1 MEMSWKERV
10 FHSVSFEIGAVC
22 LASLAVV
29 LTGAAETGTAE
40 TGTAA
45 TVGVL
50 IALIAMVW
58 NFVFNYGFDKIFT
71 APRETRSLKL
81 RVFHTLTFE
90 IGFLFAGIPILAHF
104 LRLTLWQAFLADIGL
119 TVLITLYAL
128 LFNWAFDLLRA
139 KRLALRA
146 A

>member
-1 MEMSWKERV
+1 MQMSLKERV

-29 LTGAAETGTAE
+29 LTGVAE

-50 IALIAMVW
+50 IAVVAMVW

-81 RVFHTLTFE
+81 RVFHTLAFE

-104 LRLTLWQAFLADIGL
+104 LQLTLWQAFLADIGL